1 MAFKKNGNLNPYDFT
16 GASLKKVWWKCPKG
30 EDHEWRTSITK
41 RVKRLTNCPVC
52 ANLKIVHSNCLKTTH
67 PILIKEWYYERN
79 SGIEPSKVGAGTHK
93 RVWWICKKNNLHIW
107 KAVIYTR
114 ALNDYGCPFCTL
126 TPQSREELVILF
138 ELKSIFKTINPKG
151 YKIKIKNRV
160 QSIDMFIPEI
170 KLAIEY
176 DGSFWHK
183 DKREY
188 DKKKTQILINEGIRV
203 IRIRQKPLKKIFNS
217 DILVDK
223 KFNGKK
229 FVNDIITQIQNDFDL
244 TIKQLKM
251 INKYLACDNL
261 MNEKSMEVYI
271 DKILKE
277 RAAKKELHKNEPN

>member
-1 MAFKKNGNLNPYDFT
+1 
-16 GASLKKVWWKCPKG
+16 
-30 EDHEWRTSITK
+30 
-41 RVKRLTNCPVC
+41 
-52 ANLKIVHSNCLKTTH
+52 
-67 PILIKEWYYERN
+67 
-79 SGIEPSKVGAGTHK
+79 
-93 RVWWICKKNNLHIW
+93 
-107 KAVIYTR
+107 
-114 ALNDYGCPFCTL
+114 
-126 TPQSREELVILF
+126 
-138 ELKSIFKTINPKG
+138 
-151 YKIKIKNRV
+151 
-160 QSIDMFIPEI
+160 MFIPEI